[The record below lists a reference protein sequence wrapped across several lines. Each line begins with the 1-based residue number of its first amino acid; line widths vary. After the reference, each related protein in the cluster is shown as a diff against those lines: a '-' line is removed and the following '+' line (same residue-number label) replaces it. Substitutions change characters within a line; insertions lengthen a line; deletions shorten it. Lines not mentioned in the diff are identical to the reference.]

1 MRIGPRELLF
11 FLMLLAMLASTYFF
25 VFEPRNAQIAQ
36 MSREA
41 AERQAK
47 LQQLETAT
55 LKFADMG
62 KEIDKLSEAIA
73 VFEQRLPAEREV
85 EVILKQIWELAA
97 RHRLT
102 PKSVRTDKPV
112 PSAAYTELPIRVVI
126 VGDFDG
132 FYSFLLD
139 LGALRRITHM
149 PDMRIKKVPNEEGLM
164 EADVVL
170 KVFFDTQNPSE
181 KSGEAGKGRM

>member
-1 MRIGPRELLF
+1 MRIGFRELT
-11 FLMLLAMLASTYFF
+11 FLLVLLAMPVASYIF

-36 MSREA
+36 MRRETL
-41 AERQAK
+41 ERQAK
-47 LQQLETAT
+47 LQQLEAAT
-55 LKFADMG
+55 RSFADMG

-85 EVILKQIWELAA
+85 EVILKQIWELAD

-112 PSAAYTELPIRVVI
+112 TSAAYTELPIRVVI
-126 VGDFDG
+126 AGDFDG
-132 FYSFLLD
+132 FYSFLLE
-139 LGALRRITHM
+139 LGNLRRITHM

-170 KVFFDTQNPSE
+170 KIFFDSQSDKN
-181 KSGEAGKGRM
+181 GADAGKGRL